1 MLSSVKIRL
10 KSEIQQR
17 KMQCVSDQLVDSVPL
32 QNVGSL
38 RHRHGC
44 GPGPGLELEEGA
56 SSAAVEASLSVEQ
69 PMLSKNEETS
79 MIKSMITADKDQ

>member
-1 MLSSVKIRL
+1 M
-10 KSEIQQR
+10 
-17 KMQCVSDQLVDSVPL
+17 PL